1 MHKGKTT
8 SIVGE
13 AIFQMS
19 VQVRHISDFL
29 EHWAPASTSLD
40 YDNVGLL
47 VGSSSSPVHRILTCL
62 DVTHEVVDEAIELSV
77 DLIVAH
83 HPIIFKKLSRIT
95 KDNSLGSLLYKL
107 ISNNISVFAFH
118 TNFDAALHGVSSALA
133 RQLKLQNIEFLQ
145 QTSEQNIGFGAIGL
159 LSSPM
164 NQNTFLN
171 HVSECLSLEDFRFSG
186 SLDEISRVAVCG
198 GTGSFL
204 ISDALR
210 QHAHAF
216 ITADIKYHEYFVD
229 SPFLLVDIGHYESEI
244 GAMDVVAESLTEKF
258 PSVQV
263 HKTAINTNPMRYFKS
278 TKTPT
283 QATTLE

>member
-8 SIVGE
+8 SNVGE
-13 AIFQMS
+13 TIFQMS

-40 YDNVGLL
+40 FDNVGLL
-47 VGSSSSPVHRILTCL
+47 VGSSSSSVNGILTCL
-62 DVTHEVVDEAIELSV
+62 DVTNDVVDEAIRTSSN
-77 DLIVAH
+77 LIVAH

-95 KDNSLGSLLYKL
+95 DDGGIGSLLYKL

-118 TNFDAALHGVSSALA
+118 TNFDAAANGVSLSLA
-133 RQLKLQNIEFLQ
+133 KQLRLQNTQFLQ
-145 QTSEQNIGFGAIGL
+145 SSPDQNTGFGIFGEL
-159 LSSPM
+159 ESP
-164 NQNTFLN
+164 LN
-171 HVSECLSLEDFRFSG
+171 HSQFLTHISTCLSLENFRFSG
-186 SLDEISRVAVCG
+186 EVDQISRVAVCG

-204 ISDALR
+204 ISEALR
-210 QHAHAF
+210 QQAHAF

-229 SPFLLVDIGHYESEI
+229 SPFLLVDVGHYESEI
-244 GAMDVVAESLTEKF
+244 GAMDVVSEALTEKF

-263 HKTAINTNPMRYFKS
+263 HKTTINTNPMRYYKS
-278 TKTPT
+278 TKTQN